1 MKRLVLLVL
10 MALPVAA
17 SAQLAT
23 GMILG
28 SAMASAMASASGD
41 SQVQK
46 PHSCASCHVEVL
58 PLKEP
63 YRYTE
68 WKTTSRDWTRLGF
81 VSVYVRKTGKI
92 RRVYEVK
99 EDGEKRYLL
108 PSDSKFNPHEVWE

>member
-28 SAMASAMASASGD
+28 SAMASAFGG

-68 WKTTSRDWTRLGF
+68 WKATSRDWTRLGF

>member
-1 MKRLVLLVL
+1 MRLVLLVL

-28 SAMASAMASASGD
+28 SAMASASGD

-68 WKTTSRDWTRLGF
+68 WKATSRDWTRLGF
-81 VSVYVRKTGKI
+81 GNRERNHRIEEERRRKEAQKKNG
-92 RRVYEVK
+92 
-99 EDGEKRYLL
+99 
-108 PSDSKFNPHEVWE
+108 

>member
-28 SAMASAMASASGD
+28 SAMASAFGD
-41 SQVQK
+41 SQVKK

-58 PLKEP
+58 PL
-63 YRYTE
+63 
-68 WKTTSRDWTRLGF
+68 
-81 VSVYVRKTGKI
+81 TGKI